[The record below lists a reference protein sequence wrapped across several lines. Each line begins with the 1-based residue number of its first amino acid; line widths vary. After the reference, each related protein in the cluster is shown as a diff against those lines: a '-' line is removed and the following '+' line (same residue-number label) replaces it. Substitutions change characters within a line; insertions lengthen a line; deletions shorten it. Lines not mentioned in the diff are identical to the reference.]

1 MYTAVI
7 HLESAIV
14 QSTIAGGYYDG
25 EAFVKHSSSAPICE
39 AVSASTINSH
49 RRNPTRVYATTT
61 RKNEAF
67 RTLST
72 SIDERLP
79 RS

>member
-39 AVSASTINSH
+39 AVSAISINNQQS
-49 RRNPTRVYATTT
+49 P
-61 RKNEAF
+61 
-67 RTLST
+67 
-72 SIDERLP
+72 
-79 RS
+79 